1 MCKFPNH
8 CNHKPEE
15 FYGTVNLM
23 GKEKDLYFFYSKAH
37 GCYEYCLRYG
47 EDGDYYSA
55 PVKNTLIYHLA
66 GDGLEEDLIIVN
78 AFIDHMNNLKEKQND

>member
-15 FYGTVNLM
+15 FYGTVNLG
-23 GKEKDLYFFYSKAH
+23 GKEGDLYFFYSKAH
-37 GCYEYCLRYG
+37 KCYEYCLRYG

-55 PVKNTLIYHLA
+55 PLKTTIIFRS
-66 GDGLEEDLIIVN
+66 GLEENFLIIE
-78 AFIDHMNNLKEKQND
+78 AFIDHINNLHGETL